1 MTYAEMSSDVLLF
14 AEALNPSSRILDL
27 GCGNGMDLA
36 WLSNA
41 GHRGVGVDSSVD
53 AVMIARGIHAKSGI
67 EILEKN
73 FLFLT
78 TKEADFDG
86 VWANLSF
93 QYLAPEE
100 LQRLLA
106 ICFKGVKV
114 GGVLGAIVYE
124 GQGKADLLHLYSEKQ
139 LCSMFEQT
147 GFQVKKIGR
156 KQEAHDRYPK
166 IFILAERV

>member
-1 MTYAEMSSDVLLF
+1 MELL
-14 AEALNPSSRILDL
+14 APGARVLDL
-27 GCGNGMDLA
+27 GCGKGIDLA
-36 WLSNA
+36 CLVQA
-41 GHRGVGVDSSVD
+41 GFQGVGVDSSP
-53 AVMIARGIHAKSGI
+53 VMVQEARAIHMRSGV

-73 FLFLT
+73 FLFLSL
-78 TKEADFDG
+78 EDASYDG

-93 QYLAPEE
+93 PYLAPEE

-114 GGVLGAIVYE
+114 GGILGAVLYE
-124 GQGKADLLHLYSEKQ
+124 GAGSFEMTDGQTQKIYRYSEKA

-156 KQEAHDRYPK
+156 KQDVHGQLPK
-166 IFILAERV
+166 ILMIAERI